1 MLGRF
6 VEWFKTAL
14 LEVQEYVRMLGRV
27 GRSLVSPPFYYR
39 DVIEQFDAIG
49 VGSLTVVLLTG
60 MFTGMVLAL
69 QSGFT
74 LDQFGAR
81 SMVGRLVSASIVKE
95 LGPVL
100 TGLMVAGRVGS
111 GIAAELGS
119 MVVTDQIAALR
130 ALGTDPIRKLVLP
143 RILAGVL
150 MVPILTVIASAVGM
164 VGGWIVTVSL
174 LRVAS
179 SVYWNSVVQ
188 GLYIQDVWMGLIKPF
203 FLGFTIV
210 SIGCHVGMRT
220 RGGTQGVGR
229 ATTNAVVASSVS
241 VIAVDYLVTQ
251 LLIVLMY

>member
-1 MLGRF
+1 MAGRL
-6 VEWFKTAL
+6 ENWLKGAL
-14 LEVQEYVRMLGRV
+14 LEVQEYVLMV
-27 GRSLVSPPFYYR
+27 GKFSRSLVTRPFYYR

-60 MFTGMVLAL
+60 TFTGMVLAL

-81 SMVGRLVSASIVKE
+81 SVVGRLVSASMVKE

-119 MVVTDQIAALR
+119 MMVTDQIAALR
-130 ALGTDPIRKLVLP
+130 ALGTDPIRKLVVP
-143 RILAGVL
+143 RILSGLL
-150 MVPILTVIASAVGM
+150 MVPLLTIIACGVGM

-179 SVYWNSVVQ
+179 SVYWNAVVQ
-188 GLYIQDVWMGLIKPF
+188 GLYMQDVWMGLIKPF

-210 SIGCHVGMRT
+210 SIGCHVGLRT

-229 ATTNAVVASSVS
+229 STTSAVVASSVS
-241 VIAVDYLVTQ
+241 VIAVDYFVTQ

>member
-1 MLGRF
+1 MATLQSWVKSG
-6 VEWFKTAL
+6 L
-14 LEVQEYVRMLGRV
+14 LEVQEYVRLIGACVRA
-27 GRSLVSPPFYYR
+27 LVTRPFYGR
-39 DVIEQFDAIG
+39 DIVEQFETIG

-60 MFTGMVLAL
+60 LFTGMVLAL

-81 SMVGRLVSASIVKE
+81 SMVGRLVSASMVKE

-119 MVVTDQIAALR
+119 MMVTEQIAALR

-143 RILAGVL
+143 RILAGL
-150 MVPILTVIASAVGM
+150 IMVPILTVISCGVGM
-164 VGGWIVTVSL
+164 LGAWVITVWQ

-179 SVYWNSVVQ
+179 SVYWNSVVM
-188 GLYIQDVWMGLIKPF
+188 GLYIQDVWMGIIKPF
-203 FLGFTIV
+203 FLGFAIV

-220 RGGTQGVGR
+220 HGGTQGVGR
-229 ATTNAVVASSVS
+229 ATTNAVVASSVA
-241 VIAVDYLVTQ
+241 VIAVDFLVTK